1 MVPFLFQDLSVAE
14 ETTSRL
20 HEELAE
26 AWENSQIHRKFAMK
40 AMLIETM
47 KFLEILLILPPNHG
61 DLDMTYVR
69 IFVGI
74 YIYIYWIQCDMNE
87 KNWDMNCYIINM
99 VSTS

>member
-74 YIYIYWIQCDMNE
+74 YIYIYIGYNV
-87 KNWDMNCYIINM
+87 I
-99 VSTS
+99 